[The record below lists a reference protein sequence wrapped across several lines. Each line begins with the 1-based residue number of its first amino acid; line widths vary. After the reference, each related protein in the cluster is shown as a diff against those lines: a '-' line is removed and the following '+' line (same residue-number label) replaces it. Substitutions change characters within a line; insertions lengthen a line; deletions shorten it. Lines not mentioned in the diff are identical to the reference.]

1 VGLQFFIIFFLNIFE
16 ANTEENN
23 IGENQLLG
31 DNGDENQLLGITY
44 QLVCTKSASNLIYS
58 L

>member
-31 DNGDENQLLGITY
+31 YHLPASVY
-44 QLVCTKSASNLIYS
+44 QIS
-58 L
+58 